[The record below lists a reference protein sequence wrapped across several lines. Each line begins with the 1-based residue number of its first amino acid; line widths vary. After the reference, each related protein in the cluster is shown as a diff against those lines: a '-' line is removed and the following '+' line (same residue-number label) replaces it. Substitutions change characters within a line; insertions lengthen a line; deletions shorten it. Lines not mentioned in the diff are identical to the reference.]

1 MKRISKLIKCPYCH
15 SINVVR
21 KNSTFCLNCGE
32 DLALLIGLEEKKR
45 KRFRGLYKERIK

>member
-1 MKRISKLIKCPYCH
+1 MKRKSRIIKCPYCH

-45 KRFRGLYKERIK
+45 KRFRSIYKAKEN